1 MFGDQGPQNLEVEN
15 TNRAAFLQMLQVDD
29 LCTRMGKIDKLVGMT
44 VEATGP
50 TSSIGDVCR
59 IGLSDGR
66 EVLAEVVG
74 FKESKV
80 LLMPY
85 EDTEGIG
92 YGCTVVNTGTKLE
105 IRVCDEMVGRT
116 IDALGRPMDGKGPLP
131 ENAGISYNVV
141 GEASNPMER
150 PRIEHPIEMGVKA
163 IDGFLTIGKGQ
174 RMGIFAGSGVGK
186 STLMGMLARNV
197 KADVNVIALVG
208 ERGREV
214 VEFLERDLGEEGAA
228 RSVVVVAT
236 SDQPAMLRNK
246 CAMSATA
253 VAEYFR
259 DQGKDVLL
267 MMDSLTRFCM
277 AQRDIGL
284 AIGEPPVARGYTPSI
299 YSTLPRLLERSGN
312 FEKGSITG
320 IYTVLVEGDDM
331 NEPISDTVRSIIDGH
346 IMLSRKVAHKNH
358 YPAIDVLSSISR
370 LMNDIV
376 PSEQKAAAGRL
387 RNLMATYQAN
397 EDLISIGAY
406 KNGTNPELDDAI
418 AHIAS
423 INTLLQQKVEEK
435 YTYEQT
441 QQLLIETAR

>member
-1 MFGDQGPQNLEVEN
+1 M
-15 TNRAAFLQMLQVDD
+15 NRAAFLQTLTMDD
-29 LCTRMGKIDKLVGMT
+29 LYTRMGKIDKLVGMT

-50 TSSIGDVCR
+50 ASSIGDVCR

-92 YGCTVVNTGTKLE
+92 YGSTVINTGRKLE

-116 IDALGRPMDGKGPLP
+116 IDALGRPMDGKEPFP
-131 ENAGISYNVV
+131 ENAGTPYSVV
-141 GEASNPMER
+141 GEAANPMNR
-150 PRIEHPIEMGVKA
+150 PRIDRPIEMGVKA

-214 VEFLERDLGEEGAA
+214 VEFLERDLGDEGAA
-228 RSVVVVAT
+228 RSVIVVAT

-267 MMDSLTRFCM
+267 MMDSLTRYCM

-376 PSEQKAAAGRL
+376 VPEQKAAAGRL

-406 KNGTNPELDDAI
+406 KSGTNPELDDAI

-423 INTLLQQKVEEK
+423 INTLLQQKVDEK

-441 QQLLIETAR
+441 QQLLIETAK